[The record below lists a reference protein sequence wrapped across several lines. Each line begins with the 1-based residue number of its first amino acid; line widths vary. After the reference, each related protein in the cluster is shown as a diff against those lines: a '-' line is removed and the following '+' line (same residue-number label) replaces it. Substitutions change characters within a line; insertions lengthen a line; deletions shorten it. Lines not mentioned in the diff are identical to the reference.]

1 MQKHLTNLSNR
12 CMIQANQRKG
22 VKSMMGYY
30 ESTEAYER
38 KLIDDL
44 ASEKFS
50 WDTIWKALQLTA
62 LTAGI

>member
-1 MQKHLTNLSNR
+1 
-12 CMIQANQRKG
+12 MI
-22 VKSMMGYY
+22 GYY